1 MNVFFTDYCISE
13 FKATCDYVRQKPLF
27 TAPETNTLVV
37 DPSKWRPTNKM
48 GTNADSLIYK
58 PQSNQ
63 TIQAINSTDS
73 EANIDEAHEWFPT
86 VFSHVKIWI
95 KDYFQQ
101 TQKHV
106 IYEILIIVIA
116 IILFVAY
123 KISKKE
129 KELPRRKKRRRINK
143 KCKKRTRS
151 RSETTDCS

>member
-1 MNVFFTDYCISE
+1 M
-13 FKATCDYVRQKPLF
+13 F

-37 DPSKWRPTNKM
+37 DPSKWRPTDKM

-73 EANIDEAHEWFPT
+73 EADLDEAHERFPT
-86 VFSHVKIWI
+86 VFSHVMILI

-101 TQKHV
+101 TQQHV

-123 KISKKE
+123 KMSQT
-129 KELPRRKKRRRINK
+129 KELPRRKKRRRTKNDH
-143 KCKKRTRS
+143 KRRTGNRS
-151 RSETTDCS
+151 QNIEIP

>member
-1 MNVFFTDYCISE
+1 M
-13 FKATCDYVRQKPLF
+13 F

-37 DPSKWRPTNKM
+37 DPSKWMPTDKM
-48 GTNADSLIYK
+48 GTNVNSSIYK

-73 EANIDEAHEWFPT
+73 EANIDEALEWFPT

-123 KISKKE
+123 KMSQT
-129 KELPRRKKRRRINK
+129 KELPRRKKRRRTKNDHK
-143 KCKKRTRS
+143 RRTRN
-151 RSETTDCS
+151 RSQNIEYS